1 MRAAIYDG
9 PHSIELGE
17 RPDPVLAS
25 PTDAVV
31 RVVLACVCGSD
42 LWYYRGESPHALGP
56 IGHEFMGVVDQ
67 VGSAVRGIG
76 AGDLVIAPFTYS
88 DGTCAHCRAGWT
100 SNCIAGGAF
109 GSNGIDGRQGEAV
122 RVPFAGST
130 LVRVPGEGHSD
141 DTLRSLL
148 TLSDVMCTGHH
159 AAVSASVKHGDTIA
173 VVGDGAVGL
182 CAIIASRRL
191 GAARIIALSRNR
203 VRDRAPGFG
212 RRSGGGTT
220 RSRGPHRDRD
230 LPQHW
235 TPRRRGSGAQVHS
248 RAARRCARGP
258 YPARARLRF
267 RD

>member
-1 MRAAIYDG
+1 MRAAIYGG

-76 AGDLVIAPFTYS
+76 TGDLVIAPFTYS

-109 GSNGIDGRQGEAV
+109 GNNGIDLNGIAEAYAAMDERRAV
-122 RVPFAGST
+122 KSLIRV
-130 LVRVPGEGHSD
+130 
-141 DTLRSLL
+141 
-148 TLSDVMCTGHH
+148 
-159 AAVSASVKHGDTIA
+159 
-173 VVGDGAVGL
+173 
-182 CAIIASRRL
+182 
-191 GAARIIALSRNR
+191 
-203 VRDRAPGFG
+203 AP
-212 RRSGGGTT
+212 
-220 RSRGPHRDRD
+220 
-230 LPQHW
+230 
-235 TPRRRGSGAQVHS
+235 A
-248 RAARRCARGP
+248 
-258 YPARARLRF
+258 
-267 RD
+267 